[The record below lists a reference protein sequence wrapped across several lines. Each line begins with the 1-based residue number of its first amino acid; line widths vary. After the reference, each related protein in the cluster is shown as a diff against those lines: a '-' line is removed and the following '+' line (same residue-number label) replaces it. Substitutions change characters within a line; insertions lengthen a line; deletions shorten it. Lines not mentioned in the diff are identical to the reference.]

1 MKQLNLQEH
10 KNYNRMLGKIRQL
23 IREESIK
30 CLAMGG
36 KGYAE
41 YVTDIFKGQH
51 GAAYTE
57 ESYSV
62 LSNDVKELVA
72 NTYGHEC

>member
-1 MKQLNLQEH
+1 MRQLNLQEH

-23 IREESIK
+23 IREESIQ
-30 CLAMGG
+30 CLTMGA

-51 GAAYTE
+51 GAAFTE
-57 ESYSV
+57 ESY
-62 LSNDVKELVA
+62 LALGNDVKELVA
-72 NTYGHEC
+72 DTYGHEC